1 VQLPEAAQLLN
12 VCPHICCAAVW
23 ASVAHLACITGTVQP
38 AGMSRSLPLH
48 LRNPAA
54 MLSKSLHKSCACL
67 GCCMVCLCPGCCV
80 VCLHLGC
87 CVVCLCPGCCVVC
100 LCPGCHPASASNL
113 APFGTRA
120 AHAYAHHALAYMHAH
135 THTHIC
141 TRTHKH
147 LCRMHRSSSQE
158 RRHHPRWGSKAWLSR
173 ISRKWS
179 SSRTTDRGSPVGA
192 KQPRASAR
200 AVMREHLLVKV
211 GTEGAVRARVSCVCL
226 CVRACAHVCA
236 CVSLC
241 APAHT
246 RLTHTAHKCSQAPAL
261 S

>member
-1 VQLPEAAQLLN
+1 MQLPEAAQLLN

-100 LCPGCHPASASNL
+100 LCPGCCVVCLCPGCCVVCLCPGCCVVCLHLGCCVVCLCPGCCVVCLCPGCHPASASNL

-135 THTHIC
+135 THTHTFVRAHTNTSAAC
-141 TRTHKH
+141 TGPPPK
-147 LCRMHRSSSQE
+147 S
-158 RRHHPRWGSKAWLSR
+158 GD
-173 ISRKWS
+173 
-179 SSRTTDRGSPVGA
+179 TTRAGAARRGSAGSAGNGA
-192 KQPRASAR
+192 AVEPRTGARQWVPSSLGLRRAQSCAS
-200 AVMREHLLVKV
+200 
-211 GTEGAVRARVSCVCL
+211 TCL
-226 CVRACAHVCA
+226 
-236 CVSLC
+236 
-241 APAHT
+241 
-246 RLTHTAHKCSQAPAL
+246 
-261 S
+261 